1 MTDEHR
7 KLNLNQEAFCQLY
20 ASDREFFGNGVQS
33 YIEAYDID
41 TSKPGAYN
49 GARSSAHKLL
59 TNTDILARINEILEM
74 EGLNDSFVDKQLTF
88 LVTQN
93 ADLSTKARAI
103 NEYNKLKSRITDKVD
118 HTSGGKP
125 IPILAPFNVPTHNGN
140 QQNSEAPKENQSSS
154 GRDISEQNNLDTP
167 IVDKLGAVGQDTNP
181 NLGSVGIN
189 APPEEGSNTGL
200 PSDNGN
206 PPVFQR

>member
-1 MTDEHR
+1 MTDEKP
-7 KLNLNQEAFCQLY
+7 KLNLSQEAFCQLY

-33 YIEAYDID
+33 YIEAYNID

-59 TNTDILARINEILEM
+59 TNAHILARINEILEM
-74 EGLNDSFVDKQLTF
+74 DGLNDAFVDKQLTF

-103 NEYNKLKSRITDKVD
+103 NEYNKLKSRITDKID

-125 IPILAPFNVPTHNGN
+125 IPILATINVPTHNGN
-140 QQNSEAPKENQSSS
+140 QQNSEA
-154 GRDISEQNNLDTP
+154 SEADQGSPGGNVSQQDNLDTP
-167 IVDKLGAVGQDTNP
+167 IVDKLGA
-181 NLGSVGIN
+181 
-189 APPEEGSNTGL
+189 E
-200 PSDNGN
+200 
-206 PPVFQR
+206 R